1 MKTWSW
7 KSMFIVAILVTI
19 AIPALAQNGSLT
31 VTSFPSG
38 AAVIIDGVSS
48 GKVTPMRASVSVG
61 VHTVTVT
68 IPNSGWNPES
78 RTVTI
83 ATGNNDL
90 SVTLLP
96 TLTSG
101 PQGPKGDKGDLGP
114 AGPTGL
120 TGATG
125 ATGPT
130 GPIGPTGPKG
140 DQGDKG
146 EPGLIGAQG
155 EPGVQGPQ
163 GGPGLQ
169 GPAGPAGPVAVATTP
184 PPTPYDMNSAS
195 FYLSIGANPP
205 IPLSE
210 VAGCFDKIIGVEY
223 EDCYFST
230 RVLAPDVFA
239 WLDDMATGNNL
250 LRSLTL
256 SRVNINSQV
265 TAQLAIADAFIRDFT
280 VSDPDAGTNFPG
292 TLRLVV
298 VPRLIQVSPLGSLGS
313 TRTTPTFRSYA
324 FRVNIV
330 GINGNSISAVR
341 RLHASWPKVLQ
352 PAIGSRR
359 VFMPGPPAFDDI
371 LVEMSASGTTAAD
384 LDSWVNQVA
393 IGTGTPRD
401 GVIELLS
408 LNLSTVV
415 GSVQL
420 FDLLPISFPP
430 FPLSTT
436 RRTITLNLGRFT
448 MQ

>member
-7 KSMFIVAILVTI
+7 KSMLIVAILVTI

-48 GKVTPMRASVSVG
+48 GKVTPMSASVSVG

-101 PQGPKGDKGDLGP
+101 PQGPKGDKGDIGPGGP

-125 ATGPT
+125 PT
-130 GPIGPTGPKG
+130 GPTGPKG

-146 EPGLIGAQG
+146 EPGLNGAQG

-184 PPTPYDMNSAS
+184 PPTPDDMNSAS

-230 RVLAPDVFA
+230 RVLAPEVFA

-256 SRVNINSQV
+256 SRVDSSFQV

-280 VSDPDAGTNFPG
+280 VSDSDAVTNIHG

-341 RLHASWPKVLQ
+341 RLHASSPKVLQ

-359 VFMPGPPAFDDI
+359 VFMPGNPAFDDI

-401 GVIELLS
+401 GVIELLNTS
-408 LNLSTVV
+408 LSTVV

-430 FPLSTT
+430 FPALSTA

>member
-7 KSMFIVAILVTI
+7 KSMLIVAILVTI
-19 AIPALAQNGSLT
+19 AIPALAQNGSLK

-48 GKVTPMRASVSVG
+48 GKVTPMSASVSVG

-101 PQGPKGDKGDLGP
+101 PQGPKGDKGDIGLGGP
-114 AGPTGL
+114 AGPTG
-120 TGATG
+120 
-125 ATGPT
+125 PT
-130 GPIGPTGPKG
+130 GPTGPKG

-184 PPTPYDMNSAS
+184 PPTPYDMTTAI
-195 FYLSIGANPP
+195 FYLSIGANLP
-205 IPLSE
+205 IALSE

-230 RVLAPDVFA
+230 RVLAPEVFA
-239 WLDDMATGNNL
+239 WLDDMATGNK

-256 SRVNINSQV
+256 SRVNFNYQL

-280 VSDPDAGTNFPG
+280 VSDPDAVGKVPG

-298 VPRLIQVSPLGSLGS
+298 VPRLIQVIAPGGSLGS
-313 TRTTPTFRSYA
+313 TRTTPRFSSA
-324 FRVNIV
+324 NFLVNIV
-330 GINGNSISAVR
+330 GINGNFISAVR
-341 RLHASWPKVLQ
+341 GLHASWPKVLQ

-359 VFMPGPPAFDDI
+359 VFMPGNPAFDDI
-371 LVEMSASGTTAAD
+371 LVEVATGGTTAAD

-401 GVIELLS
+401 GEIELLS
-408 LNLSTVV
+408 LNLSSL

-430 FPLSTT
+430 FPALSTA